1 MSAMND
7 AYNKAAN
14 RLHHLSMRYAGAMME
29 LVQGKKVG
37 LIPANAPG
45 FREARDFIDLIL
57 LTRAEIN
64 GLSNLLVKKK
74 ILTQDEMTVEF
85 TEQYEWLTTQKAQQL
100 QVVVTDFGL
109 QFDAKREN

>member
-1 MSAMND
+1 MNE

-29 LVQGKKVG
+29 LVSGKKVG

-64 GLSNLLVKKK
+64 GLSNLLVKKG
-74 ILTQDEMTVEF
+74 ILTTEEITKEF
-85 TEQYEWLTTQKAQQL
+85 TEQYDWLTKQKAHQL
-100 QVVVTDFGL
+100 QVEVTDYGL
-109 QFDAKREN
+109 VFSTDPSKKN

>member
-1 MSAMND
+1 MSMTAM
-7 AYNKAAN
+7 YNKAAN

-64 GLSNLLVKKK
+64 GITNLLVKKG
-74 ILTQDEMTVEF
+74 IVTQEELTKEF
-85 TEQYEWLTTQKAQQL
+85 IEQYEWLTIQKAQQL
-100 QVVVTDFGL
+100 QVIVTDSGITFP
-109 QFDAKREN
+109 AKREN